1 MSEVNNIEKIAL
13 LKAQISDLKSE
24 LAGLKHSDK
33 PEFFPE
39 TLPFWQFAD
48 NIPDIVLIHDMDGTI
63 RFINKMGVKALGFT
77 DINEMLG
84 LNLLDMTPSEHLEK
98 TIERKNRR
106 ERGDKSP
113 RNYVFTI
120 LTKNKKRLPVEAH
133 SSIINFRNREYVF
146 VIIHDITDLLNNQ
159 AVIAAHE
166 IMFRNLFEHSPVA
179 KINYDVNGIILHCN
193 FAFEA
198 FINVKADDI
207 IGKTLDVVFEQ
218 PDLLK
223 TLTDATRKESIENLE
238 TFEFS
243 TQNKWI
249 KLFLRRIKNEQNVI
263 ISVIALLDD
272 ITEQKNI
279 EKERLYI
286 QARLERAENIASIGN
301 WELDLTDNR
310 VNTSDGAKR
319 IYGLSKSEMTISDIQ
334 ELPLAQDRNYLD
346 SALASLIKEGNSYNV
361 SFKIK
366 RLNDN
371 QLRDIQSIAKYDV
384 ATNKVFGVIRD
395 ITTEKRQ
402 QQELEESEA
411 RFRTLFYENT
421 SVMMLIDPD
430 NGEIVDVNNAA
441 TEFYGY
447 STKELCSMKIQNIN
461 ILTPEEVA
469 LEIEKA
475 KSGKKNQFQFKH
487 KKRNGEIKNV
497 EVYSGS
503 VKLRSRVLL
512 YSTIHDVT
520 ARFKAL
526 KDLKENEERLRL
538 ALAASKQGLWDINLI
553 NKTTNISPE
562 YPHMLGYKP
571 KEFESDKYWEKNL
584 HPDDFE
590 ATTKRF
596 WGYING
602 EYDDY
607 KMRFR
612 LRTKSGNYKWILSR
626 GKIIQWDKNNK
637 PLRMIGIHMDISKM
651 KKVENELLEAKEKAE
666 SSNRLKTAFLQNMSH
681 EIRTPMNG
689 IMGFSELLKEDDI
702 DENERNEYID
712 IVHKN
717 SQQLLH
723 VVNDILDISRLDA
736 GEIKIQRQNVDLLSL
751 IEAEKRFFDKQ
762 ANDRGLYL
770 KTAIEGVS
778 NQGII
783 VSDSIRIKQIIDNL
797 ISNAIKFTKHGG
809 VTIGLAEN
817 TDYIIISVID
827 TGLGIPEDSHEIIF
841 KRFGQIHTHLVEGG
855 TGLGLPISK
864 KLAHMLGGELT
875 VKSKTNKGSTFKLSL
890 PKSGL

>member
-1 MSEVNNIEKIAL
+1 
-13 LKAQISDLKSE
+13 
-24 LAGLKHSDK
+24 
-33 PEFFPE
+33 
-39 TLPFWQFAD
+39 
-48 NIPDIVLIHDMDGTI
+48 
-63 RFINKMGVKALGFT
+63 
-77 DINEMLG
+77 
-84 LNLLDMTPSEHLEK
+84 
-98 TIERKNRR
+98 
-106 ERGDKSP
+106 
-113 RNYVFTI
+113 
-120 LTKNKKRLPVEAH
+120 
-133 SSIINFRNREYVF
+133 
-146 VIIHDITDLLNNQ
+146 
-159 AVIAAHE
+159 
-166 IMFRNLFEHSPVA
+166 
-179 KINYDVNGIILHCN
+179 
-193 FAFEA
+193 
-198 FINVKADDI
+198 
-207 IGKTLDVVFEQ
+207 
-218 PDLLK
+218 
-223 TLTDATRKESIENLE
+223 
-238 TFEFS
+238 
-243 TQNKWI
+243 
-249 KLFLRRIKNEQNVI
+249 
-263 ISVIALLDD
+263 
-272 ITEQKNI
+272 
-279 EKERLYI
+279 
-286 QARLERAENIASIGN
+286 
-301 WELDLTDNR
+301 
-310 VNTSDGAKR
+310 
-319 IYGLSKSEMTISDIQ
+319 
-334 ELPLAQDRNYLD
+334 
-346 SALASLIKEGNSYNV
+346 
-361 SFKIK
+361 
-366 RLNDN
+366 
-371 QLRDIQSIAKYDV
+371 
-384 ATNKVFGVIRD
+384 
-395 ITTEKRQ
+395 
-402 QQELEESEA
+402 
-411 RFRTLFYENT
+411 
-421 SVMMLIDPD
+421 
-430 NGEIVDVNNAA
+430 
-441 TEFYGY
+441 
-447 STKELCSMKIQNIN
+447 
-461 ILTPEEVA
+461 
-469 LEIEKA
+469 
-475 KSGKKNQFQFKH
+475 
-487 KKRNGEIKNV
+487 
-497 EVYSGS
+497 
-503 VKLRSRVLL
+503 VLL

-702 DENERNEYID
+702 DEKERNEYID